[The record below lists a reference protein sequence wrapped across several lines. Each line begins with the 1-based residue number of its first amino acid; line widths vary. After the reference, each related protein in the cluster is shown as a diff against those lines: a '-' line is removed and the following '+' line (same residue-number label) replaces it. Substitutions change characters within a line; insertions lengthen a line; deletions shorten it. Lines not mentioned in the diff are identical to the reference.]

1 MWNSHETPR
10 GTVQSHPAC
19 KTAEIIGR
27 RCVYIHLVWNQDI
40 LQEEIT
46 KKVKL
51 KESVFKGIFQHLQK
65 YAHSLSRREL
75 VTRQLHIQTVPSLS
89 LSSPCPLFSPL
100 AFQRP
105 LFLSPGCRYLIQIF
119 GSGDS
124 APPLPRL
131 PLPCVQCCPRRSL
144 PLCICFFCPTCE
156 WGATALPLE
165 FVSTLDRS
173 SCGNTGKPSSWIHIG
188 LFTLWTSVG
197 LPEISPITEGEFVA
211 IRVLLPPDV
220 MYPEW

>member
-75 VTRQLHIQTVPSLS
+75 VTRQLHIQTVPSLPLSLYLLLVLSFHHWPSRDLSSSPPAVVTSFRYLDLEIQPLLFLNFLSLVCNVVLVALSLCVFVSFVLPVNEELQFCLSS
-89 LSSPCPLFSPL
+89 LSL
-100 AFQRP
+100 
-105 LFLSPGCRYLIQIF
+105 
-119 GSGDS
+119 
-124 APPLPRL
+124 
-131 PLPCVQCCPRRSL
+131 
-144 PLCICFFCPTCE
+144 
-156 WGATALPLE
+156 
-165 FVSTLDRS
+165 
-173 SCGNTGKPSSWIHIG
+173 H
-188 LFTLWTSVG
+188 
-197 LPEISPITEGEFVA
+197 
-211 IRVLLPPDV
+211 
-220 MYPEW
+220 